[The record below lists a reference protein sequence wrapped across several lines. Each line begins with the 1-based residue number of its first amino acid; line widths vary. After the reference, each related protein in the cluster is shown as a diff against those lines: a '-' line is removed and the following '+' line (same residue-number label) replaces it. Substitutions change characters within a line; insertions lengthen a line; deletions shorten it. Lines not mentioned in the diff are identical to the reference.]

1 MVLKH
6 LVNGLIAFPIK
17 GNSFFSN
24 FSESLPKN
32 SPDCPIL
39 YNWGF
44 ANFIL
49 ADEPFAKASQS
60 LKASALVNK
69 NLRGKYFH
77 H

>member
-1 MVLKH
+1 MLLVLILMVLKH

-39 YNWGF
+39 YN
-44 ANFIL
+44 
-49 ADEPFAKASQS
+49 
-60 LKASALVNK
+60 
-69 NLRGKYFH
+69 
-77 H
+77 